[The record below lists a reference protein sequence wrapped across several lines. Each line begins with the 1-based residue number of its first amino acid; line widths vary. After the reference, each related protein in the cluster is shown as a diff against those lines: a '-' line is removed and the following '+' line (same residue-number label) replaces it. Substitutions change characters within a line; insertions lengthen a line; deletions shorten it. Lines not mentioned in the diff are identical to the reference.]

1 VKRIL
6 VMVGCVT
13 FLGLLAALAQPAKEA
28 RTFTVRW
35 YGQAFFTVDTPSGKT
50 IAFDP
55 QVMREFER
63 KDPVRADFVCVTHPH
78 NDHDRVEEAIADAKD
93 AKKVTVFRGMTSDP
107 SKPNKPAE
115 WAKLDEKVKVG
126 DGTFRF
132 RTFGN
137 YHDAEDGKKRGK
149 NVAFVVEADGLTFCH
164 LGDLG
169 HTMTAAE
176 AKAIGPV
183 DVLFVPVG
191 GVYTVNAE
199 VAKEVVEA
207 LKPRRY
213 VFPMHYAVDGQPDS
227 LLSADEYLDG
237 LKLLK
242 KRTDGNDFKFD
253 ATEKVEAAPT
263 TVILGWKPAGK

>member
-6 VMVGCVT
+6 LMAGCVT
-13 FLGLLAALAQPAKEA
+13 LLGLLAALAQPVKAA

-55 QVMREFER
+55 QVMKEFER
-63 KDPVRADFVCVTHPH
+63 KDAVRADFVCVTHPH
-78 NDHDRVEEAIADAKD
+78 NDHDRVDEAIADAKD
-93 AKKVTVFRGMTSDP
+93 AKKVTVFRGLTSDP
-107 SKPNKPAE
+107 AKPNKPAE
-115 WAKLDEKVKVG
+115 WAKLDEKVMVG

-132 RTFGN
+132 RTVGN

-149 NVAFVVEADGLTFCH
+149 NAAFVVEADGLTFCH

-169 HTMTAAE
+169 HALTAAE
-176 AKAIGPV
+176 VKAIGPV

-191 GVYTVNAE
+191 GVYAVNAE
-199 VAKEVVEA
+199 AAKEVVEA
-207 LKPRRY
+207 IKPRRY
-213 VFPMHYAVDGQPDS
+213 VFPMHYAVDGRPDS

-242 KRTDGNDFKFD
+242 KRTDGNDFAFD
-253 ATEKVEAAPT
+253 AGEKADAPT
-263 TVILGWKPAGK
+263 TVILGWKPAAK